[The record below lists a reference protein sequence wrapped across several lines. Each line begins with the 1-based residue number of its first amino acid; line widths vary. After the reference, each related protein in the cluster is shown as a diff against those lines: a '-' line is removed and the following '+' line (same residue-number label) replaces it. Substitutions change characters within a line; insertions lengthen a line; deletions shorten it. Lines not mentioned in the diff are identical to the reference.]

1 MNDKI
6 SKSRL
11 EYKNLRKDLQNLR
24 DSNEN
29 HIFINDKLNHALKK
43 ANSKMEE
50 LELKLQ
56 QYETAGD
63 INNSKKSTG
72 NSTGESE

>member
-6 SKSRL
+6 SKSRQ
-11 EYKNLRKDLQNLR
+11 EYKNLKKDLQNLR

-43 ANSKMEE
+43 ANQRTED
-50 LELKLQ
+50 LEARL
-56 QYETAGD
+56 A
-63 INNSKKSTG
+63 
-72 NSTGESE
+72 